1 MGFRVGPV
9 GGMTPT
15 MGQPTMGSRTPRR
28 IEPED
33 YVINGIYNKSAYL
46 EALKREEEEEAWFFR
61 GIGRGMMPNMGAYA

>member
-28 IEPED
+28 INPD
-33 YVINGIYNKSAYL
+33 DFIVNGKLDRAAYQK
-46 EALKREEEEEAWFFR
+46 ALKREEEEEAWFFR